1 MLLAHISNKVKSH
14 VFYISP
20 QGSKIPCRIFA
31 AHPLKVKGYKM
42 VLYSCETRAIHVLQ
56 EILGIG
62 LKQNRYYYPRSLTE
76 KKSAKWQQIVER
88 WIFMSTSLPPFNFKE
103 RFDTDSL
110 WCTKLVTYKSPVYCE
125 QLAPNNHVHY
135 NYICLKERRDR
146 ETHNW
151 KRKPYSLW
159 RCVTYH

>member
-1 MLLAHISNKVKSH
+1 MWLANIVKSH

-20 QGSKIPCRIFA
+20 QGSKIPCKIFA

-42 VLYSCETRAIHVLQ
+42 VLYSCETRTIHVLQ

-62 LKQNRYYYPRSLTE
+62 LKQNRYYPQKPHW

-88 WIFMSTSLPPFNFKE
+88 WIFMCTSLPPFNFKE

-110 WCTKLVTYKSPVYCE
+110 WYSKLVTYKSPLYCE
-125 QLAPNNHVHY
+125 HLAPNYHVHY
-135 NYICLKERRDR
+135 NYICLRERRDR

-151 KRKPYSLW
+151 KVETVFSLW